1 MYAARMPSFLGA
13 SRRRQEARPPEDAS
27 GLADLVVKDLGGRD
41 VRLGSLWEDGP
52 AVLVW
57 LRHYG

>member
-1 MYAARMPSFLGA
+1 MCAGMSRFIGA
-13 SRRRQEARPPEDAS
+13 SRSRQKVRPPEDAS
-27 GLADLVVKDLGGRD
+27 GLADLVVVDLDGND

>member
-1 MYAARMPSFLGA
+1 MPRILGA
-13 SRRRQEARPPEDAS
+13 SLRSQNTRPPEDAS
-27 GLADLVVKDLGGRD
+27 GLADLAVKDLEGND
-41 VRLGSLWEDGP
+41 VRLGSLWEDRP

>member
-1 MYAARMPSFLGA
+1 MLQAATKRQRTNPPSRA
-13 SRRRQEARPPEDAS
+13 DA
-27 GLADLVVKDLGGRD
+27 LADLVLPDHD
-41 VRLGSLWEDGP
+41 DQQVRLGDLWRDRP

>member
-1 MYAARMPSFLGA
+1 MPSFLGA
-13 SRRRQEARPPEDAS
+13 ARGRQEASPPEDAS
-27 GLADLVVKDLGGRD
+27 GLAALVVKDLDGND
-41 VRLGSLWEDGP
+41 VRLGSVWEDQP

>member
-1 MYAARMPSFLGA
+1 MSPFLGMSG
-13 SRRRQEARPPEDAS
+13 SRQNVRPPADAS
-27 GLADLVVKDLGGRD
+27 GLADLVVKDLEGND
-41 VRLGSLWEDGP
+41 VRLGSLWEDRP

>member
-1 MYAARMPSFLGA
+1 MSPLLGA
-13 SRRRQEARPPEDAS
+13 SLRRQEARPPQDAS
-27 GLADLVVKDLGGRD
+27 GLADLFVKDLDGND
-41 VRLGSLWEDGP
+41 VRLGSLWEDKP

>member
-1 MYAARMPSFLGA
+1 MDNPLRGWLRASPEGQHAEAPARADELGEL
-13 SRRRQEARPPEDAS
+13 R
-27 GLADLVVKDLGGRD
+27 LKDLDGND
-41 VRLGSLWEDGP
+41 VRLGDVWSERP

>member
-1 MYAARMPSFLGA
+1 MPRILGA
-13 SRRRQEARPPEDAS
+13 SLRRQEVRPPKDAS
-27 GLADLVVKDLGGRD
+27 GLADLVVKDLEGND

>member
-1 MYAARMPSFLGA
+1 MTPLFGA
-13 SRRRQEARPPEDAS
+13 SLRRQEARPPQDAS
-27 GLADLVVKDLGGRD
+27 GLAELVVKDLDGND
-41 VRLGSLWEDGP
+41 VRLGSLWEDRP

>member
-1 MYAARMPSFLGA
+1 MDNPLRSWLRA
-13 SRRRQEARPPEDAS
+13 SSGRQRIQAPDR
-27 GLADLVVKDLGGRD
+27 ADDLGHVTLVDLEGND
-41 VRLGSLWEDGP
+41 VRLGDVWRERP

>member
-1 MYAARMPSFLGA
+1 MSSLFGA
-13 SRRRQEARPPEDAS
+13 SLRRQEARPPQDAS
-27 GLADLVVKDLGGRD
+27 ALADLVVKDLEGGD
-41 VRLGSLWEDGP
+41 VRLGSLWEDQP

>member
-1 MYAARMPSFLGA
+1 MLGTA
-13 SRRRQEARPPEDAS
+13 SSRQETNPPACADE
-27 GLADLVVKDLGGRD
+27 LAGIVLPDHEGRE
-41 VRLGSLWEDGP
+41 VRLGDLWAARP

>member
-1 MYAARMPSFLGA
+1 MARERQIPRTAA
-13 SRRRQEARPPEDAS
+13 E
-27 GLADLVVKDLGGRD
+27 LAQIVLPDHDGND
-41 VRLGSLWEDGP
+41 VRLGDLWADGP

>member
-1 MYAARMPSFLGA
+1 MSRLLGA
-13 SRRRQEARPPEDAS
+13 AGRRQETHPPEDAS
-27 GLADLVVKDLGGRD
+27 ALTGIVVKDLDGAD
-41 VRLGSLWEDGP
+41 VTLGSLWEDQP

>member
-1 MYAARMPSFLGA
+1 MTPLFGTSL
-13 SRRRQEARPPEDAS
+13 RRQEARPPDDAS
-27 GLADLVVKDLGGRD
+27 ALAELVVKDLDGTD
-41 VRLGSLWEDGP
+41 VRLGSLWEDQP

>member
-1 MYAARMPSFLGA
+1 MARLLGA
-13 SRRRQEARPPEDAS
+13 SIRRQEARPPEDAS
-27 GLADLVVKDLGGRD
+27 GLADLALKDLDGNE
-41 VRLGSLWEDGP
+41 VRLGSLWEDRP

>member
-1 MYAARMPSFLGA
+1 MAKIFGIST
-13 SRRRQEARPPEDAS
+13 SREDTRPPGDAS
-27 GLADLVVKDLGGRD
+27 GLAELVVKDLDGND
-41 VRLGSLWEDGP
+41 VRLGSVWEDQP

>member
-1 MYAARMPSFLGA
+1 MPRILGA
-13 SRRRQEARPPEDAS
+13 SLRKQTASPPQDAS
-27 GLADLVVKDLGGRD
+27 ALADLVVKDLEGGD

>member
-1 MYAARMPSFLGA
+1 MSRFLGVA
-13 SRRRQEARPPEDAS
+13 RSRQDTRPPADAS
-27 GLADLVVKDLGGRD
+27 GLADLVVKDLDGHD

>member
-1 MYAARMPSFLGA
+1 MSSFLGA
-13 SRRRQEARPPEDAS
+13 SRSRQEARPPGDAS
-27 GLADLVVKDLGGRD
+27 GLADLVVKDLDGGD
-41 VRLGSLWEDGP
+41 VRLGSLWEDRP

>member
-1 MYAARMPSFLGA
+1 MARLLGV
-13 SRRRQEARPPEDAS
+13 SLRRQEARPPSDAS
-27 GLADLVVKDLGGRD
+27 GLADLVVKDLEGND
-41 VRLGSLWEDGP
+41 VRLASLWEDRP

>member
-1 MYAARMPSFLGA
+1 MQNPMRKLLRASPSRQQTNPPA
-13 SRRRQEARPPEDAS
+13 SADD
-27 GLADLVVKDLGGRD
+27 LAELTVKDLDGND
-41 VRLGSLWEDGP
+41 VRLGDVWSERP

>member
-1 MYAARMPSFLGA
+1 MSPLLGVSA
-13 SRRRQEARPPEDAS
+13 RRRETRPPADAS
-27 GLADLVVKDLGGRD
+27 ALADLVVKDLDGHD
-41 VRLGSLWEDGP
+41 VRLGSLWEDRP